1 MAKLEQGNSSARG
14 FSWLIAVLLL
24 LVMFINYLDRQT
36 LSVLAPY
43 LPAGLKMSKVSY
55 GEIQG
60 LFLLSYAL
68 AMPLAGWVVDRL
80 GTRAGLSLTV
90 AIWSVIEFLHGT
102 AHSVASLRTYRF
114 LLGIPEAGAW
124 PAVGKVAAEHAAPH
138 ARATL
143 IGIAMFGLGMGT
155 TMTPPVVSW
164 LTHNDPSRWNWVFYI
179 TGLAGLAWIVLW
191 LVFYRSQPSAAT
203 AARLPE
209 PRTPW
214 IKLLGDRQ
222 VLALML
228 IRTFSDSMWWF
239 YLYWIPPFLEHRLGL
254 DLHHMGI
261 IGWIPYFFASIGSA
275 VGGYASGW
283 LIRRGWEPVK
293 ARKAILWVAACVV
306 PFTSFVAGATSV
318 TSVIALLAIATFF
331 AQAFF
336 ANIFALPADMF
347 SPEKVASVVGLNVLT
362 GSLAG
367 SFTIWAA
374 GHIVE
379 RFSYGPLFVL
389 VAFFLPMGA
398 ICAQIVLRSTT
409 SVPRPAPV
417 AGF

>member
-1 MAKLEQGNSSARG
+1 MANQDQGKSQGRG
-14 FSWLIAVLLL
+14 FSWLIAGLLL

-43 LPAGLKMSKVSY
+43 LPSGLKMSKVSY
-55 GEIQG
+55 GEIQS
-60 LFLLSYAL
+60 LFLLAYAL
-68 AMPLAGWVVDRL
+68 AMPLAGWTVDRL
-80 GTRAGLSLTV
+80 GTRVGLALTV
-90 AIWSVIEFLHGT
+90 AVWSIVEFLHGT
-102 AHSVASLRTYRF
+102 ATNVSTLRTYRF

-124 PAVGKVAAEHAAPH
+124 PALGKVAAEHAAPH

-155 TMTPPVVSW
+155 TMTPIVVSW

-179 TGLAGLAWIVLW
+179 TGLAGFAWILLW
-191 LVFYRSQPSAAT
+191 LIFYRPKPSAAPST
-203 AARLPE
+203 RLPE

-214 IKLLGDRQ
+214 IKLLADRQ
-222 VLALML
+222 VLALMAT
-228 IRTFSDSMWWF
+228 RTFSDSMWWF
-239 YLYWIPPFLEHRLGL
+239 YLYWIPPFLVSRLGF
-254 DLHHMGI
+254 DLHHMGL

-275 VGGYASGW
+275 VGGYASGA
-283 LIRRGWEPVK
+283 LIRRGWEPVQ
-293 ARKAILWVAACVV
+293 ARKAIMWVCACVV
-306 PFTSFVAGATSV
+306 PFTSFVGRATSEF
-318 TSVIALLAIATFF
+318 TIITLLAIATFF

-347 SPEKVASVVGLNVLT
+347 PHEKVASVVGLNVMT

-379 RFSYGPLFVL
+379 RFSYGPLFLL

-398 ICAQIVLRSTT
+398 ICAQIVLRSPS
-409 SVPRPAPV
+409 SVPRTVPV
-417 AGF
+417 ASA